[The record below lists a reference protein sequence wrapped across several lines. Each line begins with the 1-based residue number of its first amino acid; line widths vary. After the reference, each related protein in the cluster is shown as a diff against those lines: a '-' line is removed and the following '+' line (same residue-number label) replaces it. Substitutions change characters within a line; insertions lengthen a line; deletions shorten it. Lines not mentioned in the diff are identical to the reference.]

1 MDTQVASAS
10 ADSMGFRG
18 PPVDMRWHGMTYPHV
33 DIRKLELS
41 PLLQYSAWPHK
52 VVHETLHIH
61 YGRMD
66 NCHLAERIKFI
77 FSRFAAVGLLCNLAL
92 Q

>member
-1 MDTQVASAS
+1 MGTQVASAS
-10 ADSMGFRG
+10 ADSIGFRG

-41 PLLQYSAWPHK
+41 PLLQYSAWPHE
-52 VVHETLHIH
+52 VVHETLHIDLQSH
-61 YGRMD
+61 EQ
-66 NCHLAERIKFI
+66 LS
-77 FSRFAAVGLLCNLAL
+77 FSRADEIHISHAL